1 MKKII
6 AAIDFS
12 DVTNKVIV
20 KAVEL
25 KKAFD
30 AELFIIHS
38 EPPENFVPTED
49 IPYDYMT
56 EIIQKTEETD
66 RRYLMEIKDNLAK
79 DNIEVHS
86 MLIDGPV
93 AESVLTEAEEFNA
106 DLIVIGTHEHGRLYH
121 ALFGSIRESI
131 LHKSPC
137 PVLVVPLDKEVV

>member
-12 DVTNKVIV
+12 DVTNRVIV

-25 KKAFD
+25 KKAFN
-30 AELFIIHS
+30 AELYIIHS

-79 DNIEVHS
+79 ENIECHS

-93 AESVLTEAEEFNA
+93 ADTVLEEAEEFDA

-121 ALFGSIRESI
+121 ALFGSVRESI
-131 LHKSPC
+131 LHKAPC
-137 PVLVVPLDKEVV
+137 PVLVVPLPKEIE